1 MGCRGVGGAAC
12 PGLARLPPSVCLERW
27 RKPTFSAAGQGYARG
42 SPGAGEGVAG
52 GLSPASCPPPPLTDT
67 CLPSASQTKKGY
79 QKTVLEIDTP
89 KVEQV
94 PIVDIMFN
102 DFGEASQKF
111 GFEVGPACFLG

>member
-1 MGCRGVGGAAC
+1 MWRTWN
-12 PGLARLPPSVCLERW
+12 PLADPS
-27 RKPTFSAAGQGYARG
+27 
-42 SPGAGEGVAG
+42 
-52 GLSPASCPPPPLTDT
+52 LSPPPHAL
-67 CLPSASQTKKGY
+67 QTKKGY